1 MNTLKKGL
9 YYFQAVLISLICIF
23 GVSVFF
29 HNSGFL
35 STLLARSLH
44 LKIAPSFTGGET
56 AGDFFDDVHDDNG
69 SGILC
74 YPSNAQFKEGSLDL
88 LRYTVHKPVFNA
100 QWQAYPD
107 YWQLDLEYRSG
118 PSDVRNILMYIDCD
132 GDGKGS
138 TETLAEGAEN
148 CCFEKTHPWD
158 FAVWICENEGKVYNS
173 DRHFICR
180 TETSVAEDGKKII
193 VRIPLQDTQLQRIY
207 TAQTTWH
214 YVLTGGFSKWDRGGF
229 LPVEKRRNVSR
240 GGTMHPS
247 QYNLLLPKIYDMLDD
262 SSDKNRNQRMQLSS
276 WNKDELT
283 KAVLYPVEVSM
294 KAEAGKETNDTV
306 ITEIKKQYAADQDVQ
321 TAQSKRTYEQ
331 KRLQYEGTGGTPK
344 APEEK
349 QQLAVLAFNC
359 GETDAAETLLSDV
372 IKLQPENAEA
382 LAYYGSCIAIR
393 GGKSSVVQAVK
404 LVNDAFTYLNRAA
417 ELAEGTPQEIAVL
430 MNRAS
435 VCASVPDTVFGKALT
450 GAEDFTRCASLYKK
464 TIDEEHPARKEK
476 LFLAHL
482 YASAYDCYKTAGKET
497 EAVLS
502 LKEAEKTWN

>member
-23 GVSVFF
+23 GISVFF

-56 AGDFFDDVHDDNG
+56 AGDFFDDAHDDNG

-74 YPSNAQFKEGSLDL
+74 YPSNSQFKEGSLDL
-88 LRYTVHKPVFNA
+88 LRYTVHKPVFGA
-100 QWQAYPD
+100 QWQEHPE

-132 GDGKGS
+132 GDGNGS
-138 TETLAEGAEN
+138 TGTLTEGAEN
-148 CCFEKTHPWD
+148 CCFEKAHPWD
-158 FAVWICENEGKVYNS
+158 FAVRISENEGKVYNA
-173 DRHFICR
+173 DRQFICR
-180 TETSVAEDGKKII
+180 TETSVTKDGKQII
-193 VRIPLQDTQLQRIY
+193 VRIPLQNKQLQKIY

-229 LPVEKRRNVSR
+229 LPVDKRRSGSR
-240 GGTMHPS
+240 GSTTEPS
-247 QYNLLLPKIYDMLDD
+247 QYNLLLPKIYDILDD
-262 SSDKNRNQRMQLSS
+262 SSDKNKNQRAQLSS

-283 KAVLYPVEVSM
+283 KAVLHPVEVSM
-294 KAEAGKETNDTV
+294 KTTFAKENPDTV
-306 ITEIKKQYAADQDVQ
+306 IAEIKKQYAAEQNAQ
-321 TAQSKRTYEQ
+321 AAQSKRAYEQ
-331 KRLQYEGTGGTPK
+331 KRLQYEGTGGTQK
-344 APEEK
+344 TPEEK
-349 QQLAVLAFNC
+349 LKLAVLAFNC
-359 GETDAAETLLSDV
+359 SETDAAEALLSDIV
-372 IKLQPENAEA
+372 KQQPENAEA
-382 LAYYGSCIAIR
+382 LAYYGSCVAIR

-404 LVNDAFTYLNRAA
+404 LVNDAFVYLNKAA
-417 ELAEGTPQEIAVL
+417 ELAEGTPHEITIL

-450 GAEDFTRCASLYKK
+450 GAEDFTRCAFLYKK
-464 TIDEEHPARKEK
+464 TIDAEHPAQKEK
-476 LFLAHL
+476 LFLAYL

>member
-23 GVSVFF
+23 GISVFF

-74 YPSNAQFKEGSLDL
+74 YPSNTQFKEGSLDL

-148 CCFEKTHPWD
+148 CSFEKTHPWD

-193 VRIPLQDTQLQRIY
+193 VRIPLQNKQLQRIY

-229 LPVEKRRNVSR
+229 LPIEKRRTGSR
-240 GGTMHPS
+240 GGTLQTS

-262 SSDKNRNQRMQLSS
+262 SPDKNKNQRAQLSS

-294 KAEAGKETNDTV
+294 KTTFAKENPDTV
-306 ITEIKKQYAADQDVQ
+306 IAEIKKQYAAEQD
-321 TAQSKRTYEQ
+321 AQAAQIKKDYEQ
-331 KRLQYEGTGGTPK
+331 AGQQYESTGGTPK
-344 APEEK
+344 TPEEK

-372 IKLQPENAEA
+372 IKQQPENA
-382 LAYYGSCIAIR
+382 GSARVLRFMRCNPRRKIFR
-393 GGKSSVVQAVK
+393 SSGSQTGKRR
-404 LVNDAFTYLNRAA
+404 LY
-417 ELAEGTPQEIAVL
+417 
-430 MNRAS
+430 
-435 VCASVPDTVFGKALT
+435 VP
-450 GAEDFTRCASLYKK
+450 
-464 TIDEEHPARKEK
+464 
-476 LFLAHL
+476 
-482 YASAYDCYKTAGKET
+482 
-497 EAVLS
+497 
-502 LKEAEKTWN
+502 